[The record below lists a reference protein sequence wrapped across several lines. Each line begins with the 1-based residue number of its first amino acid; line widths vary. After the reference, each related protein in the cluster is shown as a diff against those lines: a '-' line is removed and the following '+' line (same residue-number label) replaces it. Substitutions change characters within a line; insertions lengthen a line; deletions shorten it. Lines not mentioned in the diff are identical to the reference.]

1 MKDLTMELFGNWSYP
16 TQILF
21 GNGRVK
27 ELPSLLKS
35 HGLKRPLF
43 VTDKGLMNQKI
54 TKDTLNDIVSR
65 GFEYSLFSDVDPNPN
80 ELNLE
85 DGLKVFNEG
94 NYDSVIAFGG
104 GSALDLGKMIAFMC
118 GQEREIWDF
127 EDVGDWWKR
136 AIEDRIVPIVAIPTT
151 AGTGSEVGRASVIT
165 NSITYEKKIIYH
177 PKVLPSC
184 VILDPELTVGMPKYI
199 TSGTGMDAL
208 AHCVEAFCS
217 PHYHP
222 LGQGIALEGMRLVKE
237 NLLLAYN
244 EPENLSARAH
254 MMSAAMM
261 GATAFQKGL
270 GAIHAISHP
279 IGALHNTHHGTTNAI
294 IMTDVLDFNRT
305 EIELKII
312 EVANYLDIANGFEG
326 FKKFITELCQS
337 LEIPKNLSE
346 LGVVN
351 PDIKLIAE
359 MAMRDPSVSGNP
371 RVMTEE
377 NTFKLIE
384 TLF

>member
-1 MKDLTMELFGNWSYP
+1 MELFGNWSYP

-27 ELPSLLKS
+27 ELSDLLKS
-35 HGLKRPLF
+35 NGLKRPLF
-43 VTDKGLMNQKI
+43 VTDKGLMSQNI
-54 TKDTLNDIVSR
+54 TKVTLNHIVKN

-80 ELNLE
+80 ELNLK
-85 DGLKVFNEG
+85 DGLQVFREG

-118 GQEREIWDF
+118 GQVREIWDF
-127 EDVGDWWKR
+127 EDIGDWWKR
-136 AIEDRIVPIVAIPTT
+136 AIVEKIVPIIAIPTT

-165 NSITYEKKIIYH
+165 NSITHEKKIIYH
-177 PKVLPSC
+177 PKVLPSA
-184 VILDPELTVGMPKYI
+184 VILDPELTVGMPNNI

-222 LGQGIALEGMRLVKE
+222 MGQGVALEGMRLVKE
-237 NLLLAYN
+237 NLLLAFN
-244 EPENLSARAH
+244 NPNNLTARAH

-279 IGALHNTHHGTTNAI
+279 IGALYNTHHGTTNAV
-294 IMTDVLDFNRT
+294 IMKDILDFNRN
-305 EIELKII
+305 EIEVQIANA
-312 EVANYLDIANGFEG
+312 ANYLGIDHGFDG
-326 FKKFITELCQS
+326 FKNFVIELNQS
-337 LEIPKNLSE
+337 LGIPKNLSE
-346 LGVVN
+346 IGVSN
-351 PDIKLIAE
+351 PDIDRITDI
-359 MAMRDPSVSGNP
+359 AMRDPSVSGNP
-371 RVMTEE
+371 RIMTKE
-377 NTFKLIE
+377 NTKKLVE

>member
-1 MKDLTMELFGNWSYP
+1 MELFGNWSYP

-27 ELPSLLKS
+27 ELSNLLKS
-35 HGLKRPLF
+35 NGLKRPLF
-43 VTDKGLMNQKI
+43 VTDKGLMSQNI
-54 TKDTLNDIVSR
+54 TKVTLNHIVNN

-80 ELNLE
+80 ELNLK
-85 DGLKVFNEG
+85 DGLQVFREG

-118 GQEREIWDF
+118 GQVREIWDF
-127 EDVGDWWKR
+127 EDIGDWWKR
-136 AIEDRIVPIVAIPTT
+136 AIVEKIVPIIAIPTT

-165 NSITYEKKIIYH
+165 NSITHEKKIIYH
-177 PKVLPSC
+177 PKVLPSA
-184 VILDPELTVGMPKYI
+184 VILDPELTVGMPNNI

-222 LGQGIALEGMRLVKE
+222 MGQGVALEGMRLVKE
-237 NLLLAYN
+237 NLLLAFN
-244 EPENLSARAH
+244 NPNNLTARAH

-279 IGALHNTHHGTTNAI
+279 IGALYNTHHGTTNAV
-294 IMTDVLDFNRT
+294 IMKDILDFNRN
-305 EIELKII
+305 EIEVQIANA
-312 EVANYLDIANGFEG
+312 ANYLGIDHGFDG
-326 FKKFITELCQS
+326 FKNFVIELNQS
-337 LEIPKNLSE
+337 LGIPKNLSE
-346 LGVVN
+346 IGVSN
-351 PDIKLIAE
+351 PDIDRITDI
-359 MAMRDPSVSGNP
+359 AMRDPSVSGNP
-371 RVMTEE
+371 RIMTKE
-377 NTFKLIE
+377 NTKKLVE

>member
-1 MKDLTMELFGNWSYP
+1 MELLGNWSYP

-27 ELPSLLKS
+27 ELTSLLKS
-35 HGLKRPLF
+35 HDLKRPLF
-43 VTDKGLMNQKI
+43 VTDKGLMNQTI
-54 TKDTLNDIVSR
+54 TKDTLNDIVSH

-80 ELNLE
+80 ELNLK
-85 DGLKVFNEG
+85 DGLRVFREG

-127 EDVGDWWKR
+127 EDIGDWWKR
-136 AIEDRIVPIVAIPTT
+136 AIEDKIVPIIAIPTT

-165 NSITYEKKIIYH
+165 NSITSEKKIIYH
-177 PKVLPSC
+177 PKVLPSG
-184 VILDPELTVGMPKYI
+184 VILDPELTVGMPNNI

-208 AHCVEAFCS
+208 AHCIEAFCS

-222 LGQGIALEGMRLVKE
+222 MGQGIALEGMRLVKE
-237 NLLLAYN
+237 NLLLAFN
-244 EPENLSARAH
+244 EPGNLSARAH

-279 IGALHNTHHGTTNAI
+279 IGALYNTHHGTTNAV
-294 IMTDVLDFNRT
+294 IMIDILDFNRNA
-305 EIELKII
+305 IEPKII
-312 EVANYLDIANGFEG
+312 DAANYLDIDHGFEG
-326 FKKFITELCQS
+326 FKNFIFELCQN
-337 LEIPKNLSE
+337 LDIPKNLSE
-346 LGVVN
+346 LGVED
-351 PDIKLIAE
+351 PDINLITDI
-359 MAMRDPSVSGNP
+359 AMRDPSVSGNP
-371 RVMTEE
+371 RVMTKE
-377 NTFKLIE
+377 NTKKLIE

>member
-1 MKDLTMELFGNWSYP
+1 MELFGNWSYP

-27 ELPSLLKS
+27 ELSNLLKS
-35 HGLKRPLF
+35 NGLKRPLF
-43 VTDKGLMNQKI
+43 VTDKGLMSQNI
-54 TKDTLNDIVSR
+54 TKVTLNHIVKN
-65 GFEYSLFSDVDPNPN
+65 GFEYSLFSNVDPNPN
-80 ELNLE
+80 ELNLK
-85 DGLKVFNEG
+85 DGLQVFREG

-118 GQEREIWDF
+118 GQVREIWDF
-127 EDVGDWWKR
+127 EDIGDWWKR
-136 AIEDRIVPIVAIPTT
+136 AIVEKIVPIIAIPTT

-165 NSITYEKKIIYH
+165 NSITHEKKIIYH
-177 PKVLPSC
+177 PKVLPSA
-184 VILDPELTVGMPKYI
+184 VILDPELTVGMPNNI

-222 LGQGIALEGMRLVKE
+222 MGQGIALEGMRLVKE
-237 NLLLAYN
+237 NLLLAFN
-244 EPENLSARAH
+244 NPNNLTARAH

-279 IGALHNTHHGTTNAI
+279 IGALYNTHHGTTNAV
-294 IMTDVLDFNRT
+294 IMKDILDFNRN
-305 EIELKII
+305 EIEVQIANA
-312 EVANYLDIANGFEG
+312 ANYLGIDHGFDG
-326 FKKFITELCQS
+326 FKNFVIELNQS
-337 LEIPKNLSE
+337 LGIPKNLSE
-346 LGVVN
+346 IGVSN
-351 PDIKLIAE
+351 PDIDRITDI
-359 MAMRDPSVSGNP
+359 AMRDPSVSGNP
-371 RVMTEE
+371 RIMTKE
-377 NTFKLIE
+377 NTKKLVE

>member
-1 MKDLTMELFGNWSYP
+1 MELFGNWSYP

-27 ELPSLLKS
+27 ELSDLLKS
-35 HGLKRPLF
+35 NGLKRPLF
-43 VTDKGLMNQKI
+43 VTDKGLMSQNI
-54 TKDTLNDIVSR
+54 TKVTLNHIVNN

-80 ELNLE
+80 ELNLK
-85 DGLKVFNEG
+85 DGLQVFREG

-118 GQEREIWDF
+118 GQVREIWDF
-127 EDVGDWWKR
+127 EDIGDWWKR
-136 AIEDRIVPIVAIPTT
+136 AIVEKIVPIIAIPTT

-165 NSITYEKKIIYH
+165 NSITHEKKIIYH
-177 PKVLPSC
+177 PKVLPSA
-184 VILDPELTVGMPKYI
+184 VILDPELTVGMPNNI

-222 LGQGIALEGMRLVKE
+222 MGQGVALEGMRLVKE
-237 NLLLAYN
+237 NLLLAFN
-244 EPENLSARAH
+244 NPNNLIARAH

-279 IGALHNTHHGTTNAI
+279 IGALYNTHHGTTNAV
-294 IMTDVLDFNRT
+294 IMKDILDFNRN
-305 EIELKII
+305 EIEVQIANA
-312 EVANYLDIANGFEG
+312 ANYLGIDHGFDG
-326 FKKFITELCQS
+326 FKNFVIELNQS
-337 LEIPKNLSE
+337 LGIPKNLSE
-346 LGVVN
+346 IGVNN
-351 PDIKLIAE
+351 PDIDRITDI
-359 MAMRDPSVSGNP
+359 AMRDPSVSGNP
-371 RVMTEE
+371 RIMTKE
-377 NTFKLIE
+377 NTKKLVE

>member
-1 MKDLTMELFGNWSYP
+1 MELFGNWSYP

-27 ELPSLLKS
+27 ELSDLLKS
-35 HGLKRPLF
+35 NGLKRPLF
-43 VTDKGLMNQKI
+43 VTDKGLMSQNI
-54 TKDTLNDIVSR
+54 TKVTLNHIVKN
-65 GFEYSLFSDVDPNPN
+65 GFEYSLFSNVDPNPN
-80 ELNLE
+80 ELNLK
-85 DGLKVFNEG
+85 DGLQVFREG

-118 GQEREIWDF
+118 GQVREIWDF
-127 EDVGDWWKR
+127 EDIGDWWKR
-136 AIEDRIVPIVAIPTT
+136 AIVEKIVPIIAIPTT

-165 NSITYEKKIIYH
+165 NSITHGKKIIYH
-177 PKVLPSC
+177 PKVLPSA
-184 VILDPELTVGMPKYI
+184 VILDPELTVGMPNNI

-222 LGQGIALEGMRLVKE
+222 MGQGIALEGMRLVKE
-237 NLLLAYN
+237 NLLLAFN
-244 EPENLSARAH
+244 NPNNLTARAH

-279 IGALHNTHHGTTNAI
+279 IGALYNTHHGTTNAV
-294 IMTDVLDFNRT
+294 IMKDILDFNRN
-305 EIELKII
+305 EIEVQIANA
-312 EVANYLDIANGFEG
+312 ANYLGIDHGFDG
-326 FKKFITELCQS
+326 FKNFVIELNQS
-337 LEIPKNLSE
+337 LGIPKNLSE
-346 LGVVN
+346 IGVSN
-351 PDIKLIAE
+351 PDIDRITDI
-359 MAMRDPSVSGNP
+359 AMRDPSVSGNP
-371 RVMTEE
+371 RIMTKE
-377 NTFKLIE
+377 NTKKLVE

>member
-1 MKDLTMELFGNWSYP
+1 MELFGNWSYP

-27 ELPSLLKS
+27 ELSDLLKS
-35 HGLKRPLF
+35 NGLKRPLF
-43 VTDKGLMNQKI
+43 VTYKGLMSQNI
-54 TKDTLNDIVSR
+54 TKVTLNHIVKN
-65 GFEYSLFSDVDPNPN
+65 GFEYSLFSNVDPNPN
-80 ELNLE
+80 ELNLK
-85 DGLKVFNEG
+85 DGLQVFREG

-118 GQEREIWDF
+118 GQVREIWDF
-127 EDVGDWWKR
+127 EDIGDWWKR
-136 AIEDRIVPIVAIPTT
+136 AIVEKIVPIIAIPTT

-165 NSITYEKKIIYH
+165 NSITHEKKIIYH
-177 PKVLPSC
+177 PKVLPSA
-184 VILDPELTVGMPKYI
+184 VILDPELTVGMPNNI

-222 LGQGIALEGMRLVKE
+222 MGQGVALEGMRLVKE
-237 NLLLAYN
+237 NLLLAFN
-244 EPENLSARAH
+244 NPNNLTARAH

-279 IGALHNTHHGTTNAI
+279 IGALYNTHHGTTNAV
-294 IMTDVLDFNRT
+294 IMKDILDFNRN
-305 EIELKII
+305 EIEVQIANA
-312 EVANYLDIANGFEG
+312 ANYLGIDHGFDG
-326 FKKFITELCQS
+326 FKNFVIELNQS
-337 LEIPKNLSE
+337 LGIPKNLSE
-346 LGVVN
+346 IGVSN
-351 PDIKLIAE
+351 PDIDRITDI
-359 MAMRDPSVSGNP
+359 AMRDPSVSGNP
-371 RVMTEE
+371 RIMTKE
-377 NTFKLIE
+377 NTKKLVE

>member
-1 MKDLTMELFGNWSYP
+1 MELLGNWSYP

-27 ELPSLLKS
+27 ELSSLLKS
-35 HGLKRPLF
+35 HDLKRPLF
-43 VTDKGLMNQKI
+43 VTDKGLMNQTI
-54 TKDTLNDIVSR
+54 TKDTLNDIVSH

-80 ELNLE
+80 ELNLK
-85 DGLKVFNEG
+85 DGLRVFREG

-127 EDVGDWWKR
+127 EDIGDWWKR
-136 AIEDRIVPIVAIPTT
+136 AIVEKIVPIIAIPTT

-165 NSITYEKKIIYH
+165 NSITHEKKIIYH
-177 PKVLPSC
+177 PKVLPSA
-184 VILDPELTVGMPKYI
+184 VILDPELTVGMPNNI

-222 LGQGIALEGMRLVKE
+222 MGQGIALEGMRLVKE
-237 NLLLAYN
+237 NLLLAFN
-244 EPENLSARAH
+244 NPNNLTARAH

-279 IGALHNTHHGTTNAI
+279 IGALYNTHHGTTNAV
-294 IMTDVLDFNRT
+294 IMKDILDFNRN
-305 EIELKII
+305 EIEVQIANA
-312 EVANYLDIANGFEG
+312 ANYLGIDHGFDG
-326 FKKFITELCQS
+326 FKNFVIELNQS
-337 LEIPKNLSE
+337 LGIPKNLSE
-346 LGVVN
+346 IGVSN
-351 PDIKLIAE
+351 PDIDRITDI
-359 MAMRDPSVSGNP
+359 AMRDPSVSGNP
-371 RVMTEE
+371 RIMTKE
-377 NTFKLIE
+377 NTKKLVE

>member
-1 MKDLTMELFGNWSYP
+1 MELFGNWSYP

>member
-1 MKDLTMELFGNWSYP
+1 MELFGNWSYP

-27 ELPSLLKS
+27 ELSDLLKS
-35 HGLKRPLF
+35 NGLKRPLF
-43 VTDKGLMNQKI
+43 VTDKGLMSQNI
-54 TKDTLNDIVSR
+54 TKVTLNHIVKN
-65 GFEYSLFSDVDPNPN
+65 GFEYSLFSNVDPNPN
-80 ELNLE
+80 ELNLK
-85 DGLKVFNEG
+85 DGLQVFREG

-118 GQEREIWDF
+118 GQVREIWDF
-127 EDVGDWWKR
+127 EDIGDWWKR
-136 AIEDRIVPIVAIPTT
+136 AIVEKIVPIIAIPTT

-165 NSITYEKKIIYH
+165 NSITHEKKIIYH
-177 PKVLPSC
+177 PKVLPSA
-184 VILDPELTVGMPKYI
+184 VILDPELTVGMPNNI

-222 LGQGIALEGMRLVKE
+222 MGQGVALEGMRLVKE
-237 NLLLAYN
+237 NLLLAFN
-244 EPENLSARAH
+244 NPNNLIARAH

-279 IGALHNTHHGTTNAI
+279 IGALYNTHHGTTNAV
-294 IMTDVLDFNRT
+294 IMKDILDFNRN
-305 EIELKII
+305 EIEVQIANA
-312 EVANYLDIANGFEG
+312 ANYLGIDHGFDG
-326 FKKFITELCQS
+326 FKNFVIELNQS
-337 LEIPKNLSE
+337 LGIPKNLSE
-346 LGVVN
+346 IGVSN
-351 PDIKLIAE
+351 PDIDRITDI
-359 MAMRDPSVSGNP
+359 AMRDPSVSGNP
-371 RVMTEE
+371 RIMTKE
-377 NTFKLIE
+377 NTKKLVE

>member
-1 MKDLTMELFGNWSYP
+1 MELFGNWSYP

-27 ELPSLLKS
+27 ELSDLLKS
-35 HGLKRPLF
+35 NGLKRPLF
-43 VTDKGLMNQKI
+43 VTDKGLMSQNI
-54 TKDTLNDIVSR
+54 TKVTLNHIVKN
-65 GFEYSLFSDVDPNPN
+65 GFEYSLFSNVDPNPN
-80 ELNLE
+80 ELNLK
-85 DGLKVFNEG
+85 DGLQVFREG

-118 GQEREIWDF
+118 GQVREIWDF
-127 EDVGDWWKR
+127 EDIGDWWKR
-136 AIEDRIVPIVAIPTT
+136 AIVEKIVPIIAIPTT

-165 NSITYEKKIIYH
+165 NSITHEKKIIYH
-177 PKVLPSC
+177 PKVLPSA
-184 VILDPELTVGMPKYI
+184 VILDPELTVGMPNNI

-222 LGQGIALEGMRLVKE
+222 MGQGIALEGMRLVKE
-237 NLLLAYN
+237 NLLLAFN
-244 EPENLSARAH
+244 NPNNLTARAH

-279 IGALHNTHHGTTNAI
+279 IGALYNTHHGTTNAV
-294 IMTDVLDFNRT
+294 IMKDILDFNRN
-305 EIELKII
+305 EIEVQIANA
-312 EVANYLDIANGFEG
+312 ANYLGIDHGFDG
-326 FKKFITELCQS
+326 FKNFVIELNQN
-337 LEIPKNLSE
+337 LGIPKNLSE
-346 LGVVN
+346 IGVSN
-351 PDIKLIAE
+351 PDIDRITDI
-359 MAMRDPSVSGNP
+359 AMRDPSVSGNP
-371 RVMTEE
+371 RIMTKE
-377 NTFKLIE
+377 NTKKLVE

>member
-1 MKDLTMELFGNWSYP
+1 MELFGNWSYP

-27 ELPSLLKS
+27 ELSDLLKS
-35 HGLKRPLF
+35 NGLKRPLF
-43 VTDKGLMNQKI
+43 VTDKGLMSQNI
-54 TKDTLNDIVSR
+54 TKVTLNHIVKN
-65 GFEYSLFSDVDPNPN
+65 GFEYSLFSNVDPNPN
-80 ELNLE
+80 ELNLK
-85 DGLKVFNEG
+85 DGLQVFREG

-118 GQEREIWDF
+118 GQVREIWDF
-127 EDVGDWWKR
+127 EDIGDWWKR
-136 AIEDRIVPIVAIPTT
+136 AIVEKIVPIIAIPTT

-165 NSITYEKKIIYH
+165 NSITHEKKIIYH
-177 PKVLPSC
+177 PKVLPSA
-184 VILDPELTVGMPKYI
+184 VILDPELTVGMPNNI

-222 LGQGIALEGMRLVKE
+222 MGQGIALEGMRLVKE
-237 NLLLAYN
+237 NLLLAFN
-244 EPENLSARAH
+244 NPNNLTARAH

-279 IGALHNTHHGTTNAI
+279 IGALYNTHHGTTNAV
-294 IMTDVLDFNRT
+294 IMKDILDFNRN
-305 EIELKII
+305 EIEVQIANA
-312 EVANYLDIANGFEG
+312 ANYLGIDHGFDG
-326 FKKFITELCQS
+326 FKNFVIELNQS
-337 LEIPKNLSE
+337 LGIPKNLSE
-346 LGVVN
+346 IGVSN
-351 PDIKLIAE
+351 PDIDRITDI
-359 MAMRDPSVSGNP
+359 AMRDPTVSGNP
-371 RVMTEE
+371 RIMTKE
-377 NTFKLIE
+377 NTKKLVE

>member
-1 MKDLTMELFGNWSYP
+1 MELFGNWSYP

-27 ELPSLLKS
+27 ELSDLLKS
-35 HGLKRPLF
+35 NGLKRPLF
-43 VTDKGLMNQKI
+43 VTDKGLMSQNI
-54 TKDTLNDIVSR
+54 TKVTLNHIVKN

-80 ELNLE
+80 ELNLK
-85 DGLKVFNEG
+85 DGLQVFREG

-118 GQEREIWDF
+118 GQVREIWDF
-127 EDVGDWWKR
+127 EDIGDWWKR
-136 AIEDRIVPIVAIPTT
+136 AIVEKIVPIIAIPTT

-165 NSITYEKKIIYH
+165 NSITHEKKIIYH
-177 PKVLPSC
+177 PKVLPSA
-184 VILDPELTVGMPKYI
+184 VILDPELTVGMPNNI

-222 LGQGIALEGMRLVKE
+222 MGQGIALEGMRLVKE
-237 NLLLAYN
+237 NLLLAFN
-244 EPENLSARAH
+244 NPNNLTARAH

-279 IGALHNTHHGTTNAI
+279 IGALYNTHHGTTNAI
-294 IMTDVLDFNRT
+294 IMKDILDFNRN
-305 EIELKII
+305 EIEVQIANA
-312 EVANYLDIANGFEG
+312 ANYLGIDHGFDG
-326 FKKFITELCQS
+326 FKNFVIELNQS
-337 LEIPKNLSE
+337 LGIPKNLSE
-346 LGVVN
+346 IGVSN
-351 PDIKLIAE
+351 PDIDRITDI
-359 MAMRDPSVSGNP
+359 AMRDPSVSGNP
-371 RVMTEE
+371 RIMTKE
-377 NTFKLIE
+377 NTKKLVE

>member
-1 MKDLTMELFGNWSYP
+1 MELFGNWSYP

-27 ELPSLLKS
+27 ELSDLLKS
-35 HGLKRPLF
+35 NGLKRPLF
-43 VTDKGLMNQKI
+43 VTDKGLMSQNI
-54 TKDTLNDIVSR
+54 TKVTLNHIVKN
-65 GFEYSLFSDVDPNPN
+65 GFEYSLFSNVDPNPN
-80 ELNLE
+80 ELNLK
-85 DGLKVFNEG
+85 DGLQVFREG

-118 GQEREIWDF
+118 GQVREIWDF
-127 EDVGDWWKR
+127 EDIGDWWKR
-136 AIEDRIVPIVAIPTT
+136 AIVEKIVPIIAIPTT

-165 NSITYEKKIIYH
+165 NSITHEKKIIYH
-177 PKVLPSC
+177 PKVLPSA
-184 VILDPELTVGMPKYI
+184 VILDPELTVGMPNNI

-222 LGQGIALEGMRLVKE
+222 MGQGIALEGMRLVKE
-237 NLLLAYN
+237 NLLLAFN
-244 EPENLSARAH
+244 NPNNLTARAH

-279 IGALHNTHHGTTNAI
+279 IGALYNTHHGTTNAI
-294 IMTDVLDFNRT
+294 IMKDILDFNRN
-305 EIELKII
+305 EIEVQIANA
-312 EVANYLDIANGFEG
+312 ANYLGIDHGFDG
-326 FKKFITELCQS
+326 FKNFVIELNQS
-337 LEIPKNLSE
+337 LGIPKNLSE
-346 LGVVN
+346 IGVSN
-351 PDIKLIAE
+351 PDIDRITDI
-359 MAMRDPSVSGNP
+359 AMRDPSVSGNP
-371 RVMTEE
+371 RIMTKE
-377 NTFKLIE
+377 NTKKLVE

>member
-1 MKDLTMELFGNWSYP
+1 MELFGNWSYP

-27 ELPSLLKS
+27 ELSNLLKS
-35 HGLKRPLF
+35 NGLRRPLF
-43 VTDKGLMNQKI
+43 VTDKGLMSQNI
-54 TKDTLNDIVSR
+54 TKVTLNHIVKN
-65 GFEYSLFSDVDPNPN
+65 GFEYSLFSNVDPNPN
-80 ELNLE
+80 ELNLK
-85 DGLKVFNEG
+85 DGLQVFREG

-118 GQEREIWDF
+118 GQVREIWDF
-127 EDVGDWWKR
+127 EDIGDWWKR
-136 AIEDRIVPIVAIPTT
+136 AIVEKIVPIIAIPTT

-165 NSITYEKKIIYH
+165 NSITHEKKIIYH
-177 PKVLPSC
+177 PKVLPSA
-184 VILDPELTVGMPKYI
+184 VILDPELTVGMPNNI

-222 LGQGIALEGMRLVKE
+222 MGQGVALEGMRLVKE
-237 NLLLAYN
+237 NLLLAFN
-244 EPENLSARAH
+244 NPNNLTARAH

-279 IGALHNTHHGTTNAI
+279 IGALYNTHHGTTNAV
-294 IMTDVLDFNRT
+294 IMKDILDFNRN
-305 EIELKII
+305 EIEVQIANA
-312 EVANYLDIANGFEG
+312 ANYLGIDHGFDG
-326 FKKFITELCQS
+326 FKNFVIELNQS
-337 LEIPKNLSE
+337 LGIPKNLSE
-346 LGVVN
+346 IGVSN
-351 PDIKLIAE
+351 PDIDRITDI
-359 MAMRDPSVSGNP
+359 AMRDPSVSGNP
-371 RVMTEE
+371 RIMTKE
-377 NTFKLIE
+377 NTKKLVE

>member
-1 MKDLTMELFGNWSYP
+1 MELFGNWSYP

-27 ELPSLLKS
+27 ELSNLLKS
-35 HGLKRPLF
+35 NGLKRPLF
-43 VTDKGLMNQKI
+43 VTDKGLMSQNI
-54 TKDTLNDIVSR
+54 TKVTLNHIVKN
-65 GFEYSLFSDVDPNPN
+65 GFEYSLFSNVDPNPN
-80 ELNLE
+80 ELNLK
-85 DGLKVFNEG
+85 DGLQVFREG

-118 GQEREIWDF
+118 GQVREIWDF
-127 EDVGDWWKR
+127 EDIGDWWKR
-136 AIEDRIVPIVAIPTT
+136 AIVEKIVPIIAIPTT

-165 NSITYEKKIIYH
+165 NSITHEKKIIYH
-177 PKVLPSC
+177 PKVLPSA
-184 VILDPELTVGMPKYI
+184 VILDPELTVGMPNNI

-222 LGQGIALEGMRLVKE
+222 MGQGVALEGMRLVKE
-237 NLLLAYN
+237 NLLLAFN
-244 EPENLSARAH
+244 NPNNLTARAH

-279 IGALHNTHHGTTNAI
+279 IGALYNTHHGTTNAV
-294 IMTDVLDFNRT
+294 IMKDILDFNRN
-305 EIELKII
+305 EIEVQIANA
-312 EVANYLDIANGFEG
+312 ANYLGIDHGFDG
-326 FKKFITELCQS
+326 FKNFVIELNQS
-337 LEIPKNLSE
+337 LGIPKNLSE
-346 LGVVN
+346 IGVSN
-351 PDIKLIAE
+351 PDIDRITDI
-359 MAMRDPSVSGNP
+359 AMRDPSVSGNP
-371 RVMTEE
+371 RIMTKE
-377 NTFKLIE
+377 NTKKLVE

>member
-1 MKDLTMELFGNWSYP
+1 MELSGNWSYP

-27 ELPSLLKS
+27 ELPDLLKS
-35 HGLKRPLF
+35 NGLKRPLF
-43 VTDKGLMNQKI
+43 VTDKGLMNQSI
-54 TKDTLNDIVSR
+54 TKDTLNHIVKN
-65 GFEYSLFSDVDPNPN
+65 GFEYSLFSSVDPNPN
-80 ELNLE
+80 ELNLQ
-85 DGLKVFNEG
+85 DGLQVFREG

-127 EDVGDWWKR
+127 EDIDDWWKR
-136 AIEDRIVPIVAIPTT
+136 AIVEKIVPIIAIPTT

-165 NSITYEKKIIYH
+165 NSLTYEKKIIYH
-177 PKVLPSC
+177 PKVLPSG
-184 VILDPELTVGMPKYI
+184 VILDPELTVGMPNNI

-222 LGQGIALEGMRLVKE
+222 MGQGIALEGMRLVKE
-237 NLLLAYN
+237 NLLMAFN
-244 EPENLSARAH
+244 NPNNLTARAH

-279 IGALHNTHHGTTNAI
+279 IGALYNTHHGTTNAV
-294 IMTDVLDFNRT
+294 IMKDILDFNRN
-305 EIELKII
+305 EIEVQI
-312 EVANYLDIANGFEG
+312 VNAANYLGIDHGFDG
-326 FKKFITELCQS
+326 FKNFVIELNQS
-337 LEIPKNLSE
+337 LGIPKNLSGI
-346 LGVVN
+346 GVSN
-351 PDIKLIAE
+351 PDIERIADI
-359 MAMRDPSVSGNP
+359 AMRDPSVSGNP
-371 RVMTEE
+371 RVMTKNNIKE
-377 NTFKLIE
+377 LIE

>member
-1 MKDLTMELFGNWSYP
+1 MELSGNWSYP

-27 ELPSLLKS
+27 ELSDLLKS
-35 HGLKRPLF
+35 NGLKRPLF
-43 VTDKGLMNQKI
+43 VTDKGLMSQNI
-54 TKDTLNDIVSR
+54 TKVTLNHIVKN
-65 GFEYSLFSDVDPNPN
+65 GFEYSLFSNVDPNPN
-80 ELNLE
+80 ELNLK
-85 DGLKVFNEG
+85 DGLQVFREG

-118 GQEREIWDF
+118 GQVREIWEF
-127 EDVGDWWKR
+127 EDIGDWWKR
-136 AIEDRIVPIVAIPTT
+136 AIVEKIVPIIAIPTT

-165 NSITYEKKIIYH
+165 NSITHEKKIIYH
-177 PKVLPSC
+177 PKVLPSA
-184 VILDPELTVGMPKYI
+184 VILDPELTVGMPNNI

-222 LGQGIALEGMRLVKE
+222 MGQGIALEGMRLVKE
-237 NLLLAYN
+237 NLLLAFN
-244 EPENLSARAH
+244 NPNNLTARAH

-279 IGALHNTHHGTTNAI
+279 IGALYNTHHGTTNAV
-294 IMTDVLDFNRT
+294 IMKDILDFNRN
-305 EIELKII
+305 EIEVQIANA
-312 EVANYLDIANGFEG
+312 ANYLGIDHGFDG
-326 FKKFITELCQS
+326 FKNFVIELNQS
-337 LEIPKNLSE
+337 LGIPKNLSE
-346 LGVVN
+346 IGVSN
-351 PDIKLIAE
+351 PDIDRITDI
-359 MAMRDPSVSGNP
+359 AMRDPSVSGNP
-371 RVMTEE
+371 RIMTKE
-377 NTFKLIE
+377 NTKKLVE

>member
-1 MKDLTMELFGNWSYP
+1 MELFGNWSYP

-27 ELPSLLKS
+27 ELSDLLKS
-35 HGLKRPLF
+35 NGLKRPLF
-43 VTDKGLMNQKI
+43 VTDKGLMSQNI
-54 TKDTLNDIVSR
+54 TKVTLNHIVKN
-65 GFEYSLFSDVDPNPN
+65 GFEYSLFSNVDPNPN
-80 ELNLE
+80 ELNLK
-85 DGLKVFNEG
+85 DGLQVFREG

-118 GQEREIWDF
+118 GQVREIWDF
-127 EDVGDWWKR
+127 EDIGDWWKR
-136 AIEDRIVPIVAIPTT
+136 AILEKIVPIIAIPTT

-165 NSITYEKKIIYH
+165 NSITHEKKIIYH
-177 PKVLPSC
+177 PKVLPSA
-184 VILDPELTVGMPKYI
+184 VILDPELTVGMPNNI

-222 LGQGIALEGMRLVKE
+222 MGQGIALEGMRLVKE
-237 NLLLAYN
+237 NLLLAFN
-244 EPENLSARAH
+244 NPNNLTARAH

-279 IGALHNTHHGTTNAI
+279 IGALYNTHHGTTNAV
-294 IMTDVLDFNRT
+294 IMKDILDFNRN
-305 EIELKII
+305 EIEVQIANA
-312 EVANYLDIANGFEG
+312 ANYLGIDHGFDG
-326 FKKFITELCQS
+326 FKNFVIELNQS
-337 LEIPKNLSE
+337 LGIPKNLSE
-346 LGVVN
+346 IGVSN
-351 PDIKLIAE
+351 PDIDRITDI
-359 MAMRDPSVSGNP
+359 AMRDPSVSGNP
-371 RVMTEE
+371 RIMTKE
-377 NTFKLIE
+377 NTKKLVE

>member
-1 MKDLTMELFGNWSYP
+1 MELFGNWSYP

-27 ELPSLLKS
+27 ELSDLLKS
-35 HGLKRPLF
+35 NGLKRPLF
-43 VTDKGLMNQKI
+43 VTDKGLMSQNI
-54 TKDTLNDIVSR
+54 TKVTLNHIVKN
-65 GFEYSLFSDVDPNPN
+65 GFEYSLFSSVDPNPN
-80 ELNLE
+80 ELNLK
-85 DGLKVFNEG
+85 DGLQVFREG

-118 GQEREIWDF
+118 GQVREIWDF
-127 EDVGDWWKR
+127 EDIGDWWKR
-136 AIEDRIVPIVAIPTT
+136 AIVEKIVPIIAIPTT

-165 NSITYEKKIIYH
+165 NSITHEKKIIYH
-177 PKVLPSC
+177 PKVLPSA
-184 VILDPELTVGMPKYI
+184 VILDPELTVGMPNNI

-222 LGQGIALEGMRLVKE
+222 MGQGVALEGMRLVKE
-237 NLLLAYN
+237 NLLLAFN
-244 EPENLSARAH
+244 NPNNLTARAH

-279 IGALHNTHHGTTNAI
+279 IGALYNTHHGTTNAV
-294 IMTDVLDFNRT
+294 IMKDILDFNRN
-305 EIELKII
+305 EIEVQIANA
-312 EVANYLDIANGFEG
+312 ANYLGIDHGFDG
-326 FKKFITELCQS
+326 FKNFVIELNQS
-337 LEIPKNLSE
+337 LGIPKNLSE
-346 LGVVN
+346 IGVSN
-351 PDIKLIAE
+351 PDIDRITDI
-359 MAMRDPSVSGNP
+359 AMRDPSVSGNP
-371 RVMTEE
+371 RIMTKE
-377 NTFKLIE
+377 NTKKLVE

>member
-1 MKDLTMELFGNWSYP
+1 MELFGNWSYP

-27 ELPSLLKS
+27 ELSDLLKS
-35 HGLKRPLF
+35 NGLKRPLF
-43 VTDKGLMNQKI
+43 VTDKGLMSQNI
-54 TKDTLNDIVSR
+54 TKVTLNHIVKN
-65 GFEYSLFSDVDPNPN
+65 GFEYSLFSNVDPNPN
-80 ELNLE
+80 ELNLK
-85 DGLKVFNEG
+85 DGLQVFREG

-118 GQEREIWDF
+118 GQVREIWDF
-127 EDVGDWWKR
+127 EDIGDWWKR
-136 AIEDRIVPIVAIPTT
+136 AIVDKIVPIIAIPTT

-165 NSITYEKKIIYH
+165 NSLTYEKKIIYH
-177 PKVLPSC
+177 PKVLPSG
-184 VILDPELTVGMPKYI
+184 VILDPELTVGMPNNI

-222 LGQGIALEGMRLVKE
+222 MGQGIALEGMRLVKE
-237 NLLLAYN
+237 NLLLAFN
-244 EPENLSARAH
+244 NPNNLTARAH

-279 IGALHNTHHGTTNAI
+279 IGALYNTHHGTTNAV
-294 IMTDVLDFNRT
+294 IMKDILDFNRN
-305 EIELKII
+305 EIEVQIANA
-312 EVANYLDIANGFEG
+312 ANYLGIDHGFDG
-326 FKKFITELCQS
+326 FKNFVIELNQS
-337 LEIPKNLSE
+337 LGIPKNLSE
-346 LGVVN
+346 IGVSN
-351 PDIKLIAE
+351 PDIDRITDI
-359 MAMRDPSVSGNP
+359 AMRDPSVSGNP
-371 RVMTEE
+371 RIMTKE
-377 NTFKLIE
+377 NTKKLVE

>member
-1 MKDLTMELFGNWSYP
+1 MELFGNWSYP

-27 ELPSLLKS
+27 ELSNLLKS
-35 HGLKRPLF
+35 NGLKRPLF
-43 VTDKGLMNQKI
+43 VTDKGLMSQNI
-54 TKDTLNDIVSR
+54 TKVTLNHIVNN

-80 ELNLE
+80 ELNLK
-85 DGLKVFNEG
+85 DGLQVFREG

-118 GQEREIWDF
+118 GQVREIWDF
-127 EDVGDWWKR
+127 EDIGDWWKR
-136 AIEDRIVPIVAIPTT
+136 AIVEKIVPIIAIPTT

-165 NSITYEKKIIYH
+165 NSITHEKKIIYH
-177 PKVLPSC
+177 PKVLPSA
-184 VILDPELTVGMPKYI
+184 VILDPELTVGMPNNI

-222 LGQGIALEGMRLVKE
+222 MGQGIALEGMRLVKE
-237 NLLLAYN
+237 NLLLAFN
-244 EPENLSARAH
+244 NPNNLTARAH

-279 IGALHNTHHGTTNAI
+279 IGALYNTHHGTTNAV
-294 IMTDVLDFNRT
+294 IMKDILDFNRN
-305 EIELKII
+305 EIEVQIANA
-312 EVANYLDIANGFEG
+312 ANYLGIDHGFDG
-326 FKKFITELCQS
+326 FKNFVIELNQS
-337 LEIPKNLSE
+337 LGIPKNLSE
-346 LGVVN
+346 IGVSN
-351 PDIKLIAE
+351 PDIDRITDI
-359 MAMRDPSVSGNP
+359 AMRDPSVSGNP
-371 RVMTEE
+371 RIMTKE
-377 NTFKLIE
+377 NTKKLVE

>member
-1 MKDLTMELFGNWSYP
+1 MELSGNWSYP

-27 ELPSLLKS
+27 ELSDLLKS
-35 HGLKRPLF
+35 NGLKRPLF
-43 VTDKGLMNQKI
+43 VTDKGLMSQNI
-54 TKDTLNDIVSR
+54 TKVTLNHIVKN
-65 GFEYSLFSDVDPNPN
+65 GFEYSLFSNVDPNPN
-80 ELNLE
+80 ELNLK
-85 DGLKVFNEG
+85 DGLQVFREG

-118 GQEREIWDF
+118 GQVREIWDF
-127 EDVGDWWKR
+127 EDIGDWWKR
-136 AIEDRIVPIVAIPTT
+136 AIVEKIVPIIAIPTT

-165 NSITYEKKIIYH
+165 NSITHEKKIIYH
-177 PKVLPSC
+177 PKVLPSA
-184 VILDPELTVGMPKYI
+184 VILDPELTVGMPNNI

-222 LGQGIALEGMRLVKE
+222 MGQGIALEGMRLVKE
-237 NLLLAYN
+237 NLLLAFN
-244 EPENLSARAH
+244 NPNNLTARAH

-279 IGALHNTHHGTTNAI
+279 IGALYNTHHGTTNAV
-294 IMTDVLDFNRT
+294 IMKDILDFNRN
-305 EIELKII
+305 EIEVQIANA
-312 EVANYLDIANGFEG
+312 ANYLGIDHGFDG
-326 FKKFITELCQS
+326 FKNFVIELNQS
-337 LEIPKNLSE
+337 LGIPKNLSE
-346 LGVVN
+346 IGVSN
-351 PDIKLIAE
+351 PDIDRITDI
-359 MAMRDPSVSGNP
+359 AMRDPSVSGNP
-371 RVMTEE
+371 RIMTKE
-377 NTFKLIE
+377 NTKKLVE

>member
-1 MKDLTMELFGNWSYP
+1 MELFGNWSYP

-27 ELPSLLKS
+27 ELSNLLKS
-35 HGLKRPLF
+35 NGLKRPLF
-43 VTDKGLMNQKI
+43 VTDKGLMSQNI
-54 TKDTLNDIVSR
+54 TKVTLNHIVKN

-80 ELNLE
+80 ELNLK
-85 DGLKVFNEG
+85 DGLQVFREG

-118 GQEREIWDF
+118 GQVREIWDF
-127 EDVGDWWKR
+127 EDIGDWWKR
-136 AIEDRIVPIVAIPTT
+136 AIVEKIVPIIAIPTT

-165 NSITYEKKIIYH
+165 NSITHEKKIIYH
-177 PKVLPSC
+177 PKVLPSA
-184 VILDPELTVGMPKYI
+184 VILDPELTVGMPNNI

-222 LGQGIALEGMRLVKE
+222 MGQGVALEGMRLVKE
-237 NLLLAYN
+237 NLLLAFN
-244 EPENLSARAH
+244 NPNNLTARAH

-279 IGALHNTHHGTTNAI
+279 IGALYNTHHGTTNAV
-294 IMTDVLDFNRT
+294 IMKDILDFNRN
-305 EIELKII
+305 EIEVQIANA
-312 EVANYLDIANGFEG
+312 ANYLGIDHGFDG
-326 FKKFITELCQS
+326 FKNFVIELNQS
-337 LEIPKNLSE
+337 LGIPKNLSE
-346 LGVVN
+346 IGVSN
-351 PDIKLIAE
+351 PDIDRITDI
-359 MAMRDPSVSGNP
+359 AMRDPSVSGNP
-371 RVMTEE
+371 RIMTKE
-377 NTFKLIE
+377 NTKKLVE

>member
-1 MKDLTMELFGNWSYP
+1 MELFGNWSYP

-27 ELPSLLKS
+27 ELSNLLKS
-35 HGLKRPLF
+35 NGLKRPLF
-43 VTDKGLMNQKI
+43 VTDKGLMSQNI
-54 TKDTLNDIVSR
+54 TKVTLNHIVKN

-80 ELNLE
+80 ELNLK
-85 DGLKVFNEG
+85 DGLQVFREG

-118 GQEREIWDF
+118 GQVREIWDF
-127 EDVGDWWKR
+127 EDIGDWWKR
-136 AIEDRIVPIVAIPTT
+136 AIVEKIVPIIAIPTT

-165 NSITYEKKIIYH
+165 NSITHEKKIIYH
-177 PKVLPSC
+177 PKVLPSA
-184 VILDPELTVGMPKYI
+184 VILDPELTVGMPNNI

-222 LGQGIALEGMRLVKE
+222 MGQGIALEGMRLVKE
-237 NLLLAYN
+237 NLLLAFN
-244 EPENLSARAH
+244 NPNNLTARAH

-279 IGALHNTHHGTTNAI
+279 IGALYNTHHGTTNAV
-294 IMTDVLDFNRT
+294 IMKDILDFNRN
-305 EIELKII
+305 EIEVQIANA
-312 EVANYLDIANGFEG
+312 ANYLGIDHGFDG
-326 FKKFITELCQS
+326 FKNFVIELNQS
-337 LEIPKNLSE
+337 LGIPKNLSE
-346 LGVVN
+346 IGVSN
-351 PDIKLIAE
+351 PDIDRITDI
-359 MAMRDPSVSGNP
+359 AMRDPSVSGNP
-371 RVMTEE
+371 RIMTKE
-377 NTFKLIE
+377 NTKKLVE

>member
-1 MKDLTMELFGNWSYP
+1 MELFGNWSYP

-27 ELPSLLKS
+27 ELSDLLKS
-35 HGLKRPLF
+35 NGLKRPLF
-43 VTDKGLMNQKI
+43 VTDKGLMSQNI
-54 TKDTLNDIVSR
+54 TKVTLNHIVKN
-65 GFEYSLFSDVDPNPN
+65 GFEYSLFSNVDPNPN
-80 ELNLE
+80 ELNLK
-85 DGLKVFNEG
+85 DGLQVFREG

-118 GQEREIWDF
+118 GQVREIWDF
-127 EDVGDWWKR
+127 EDIGDWWKR
-136 AIEDRIVPIVAIPTT
+136 AIVGKIVPIIAIPTT

-165 NSITYEKKIIYH
+165 NSITHEKKIIYH
-177 PKVLPSC
+177 PKVLPSA
-184 VILDPELTVGMPKYI
+184 VILDPELTVGMPNNI

-222 LGQGIALEGMRLVKE
+222 MGQGIALEGMRLVKE
-237 NLLLAYN
+237 NLLLAFN
-244 EPENLSARAH
+244 NPNNLTARAH

-279 IGALHNTHHGTTNAI
+279 IGALYNTHHGTTNAV
-294 IMTDVLDFNRT
+294 IMKDILDFNRN
-305 EIELKII
+305 EIEVQIANA
-312 EVANYLDIANGFEG
+312 ANYLGIDHGFDG
-326 FKKFITELCQS
+326 FKNFVIELNQS
-337 LEIPKNLSE
+337 LGIPKNLSE
-346 LGVVN
+346 IGVSN
-351 PDIKLIAE
+351 PDIDRITDI
-359 MAMRDPSVSGNP
+359 AMRDPSVSGNP
-371 RVMTEE
+371 RIMTKE
-377 NTFKLIE
+377 NTKKLVE

>member
-1 MKDLTMELFGNWSYP
+1 MELFGNWSYP

-237 NLLLAYN
+237 NLLIAYN